1 MRPSKK
7 ESESFDSMA
16 RLIYRGANISE
27 LEKLFNLDHRMI
39 TARLAKG
46 GVKPA
51 FREGRGIYYKVSEAA
66 PHIVKPA
73 LDVEAY
79 LKQMDP
85 RELPKMLTKEF
96 WSAMKSRQD
105 YEERRGDL
113 WPTQK
118 VIEEVGELFKI
129 IKMSMLL
136 MVDGVERT
144 TELSDKQR
152 ELVKG
157 MAHGLLDELTRRIAE
172 RFVVQEEDERSRM
185 LIEVEEQD
193 ANERQEAED
202 SEEL

>member
-1 MRPSKK
+1 MRLSKK
-7 ESESFDSMA
+7 ESESQDSMA

-39 TARLAKG
+39 TARLAKAG
-46 GVKPA
+46 IKPA
-51 FREGRGIYYKVSEAA
+51 FREGRGIYYKIAEAA
-66 PHIVKPA
+66 PHIIKPA
-73 LDVEAY
+73 LDVESY

-96 WSAMKSRQD
+96 WSAMKARQD

-118 VIEEVGELFKI
+118 VVEEVGELFKI
-129 IKMSMLL
+129 IKRSMLL

-152 ELVKG
+152 ELVKS
-157 MAHGLLDELTRRIAE
+157 MTHGLLDELGRRVEE
-172 RFVVQEEDERSRM
+172 RFTVPEEDERSRM
-185 LIEVEEQD
+185 VIELEEQD
-193 ANERQEAED
+193 ERNERQEAED
-202 SEEL
+202 EEL